1 MVTFRGLVFT
11 SAIILFLNCIF
22 LSKNLPNPKVETK
35 SLDKKPETFKW
46 NLGIFFLL
54 TATFLVQAVN
64 NAVSPYI
71 AFFVQEISRNT
82 GGLSIGLSV
91 SATGI
96 MTFLTARS
104 LGKLVDRYSAAL
116 ILFAMLT
123 LGGFSLFLS
132 SIADSLFIFIMSRA
146 IFGISDAGVNPAI
159 EVQITKMT
167 KPNQLNRSFSY
178 IQSAQSVGVA
188 VGPFIGAFLNTHG
201 GYQLVFSSV
210 SGLYWVLIIA
220 IIVFYLLRRKSD

>member
-1 MVTFRGLVFT
+1 M
-11 SAIILFLNCIF
+11 
-22 LSKNLPNPKVETK
+22 
-35 SLDKKPETFKW
+35 
-46 NLGIFFLL
+46 
-54 TATFLVQAVN
+54 
-64 NAVSPYI
+64 
-71 AFFVQEISRNT
+71 
-82 GGLSIGLSV
+82 GLSV
-91 SATGI
+91 STTGI

-178 IQSAQSVGVA
+178 IQSAQPVGVA

-220 IIVFYLLRRKSD
+220 IIVSYLLRRKSD